1 MLRLCNITA
10 SILVL
15 EISAQDE
22 CGDMTEINNR
32 CRSFVEKEGPKIP
45 PSESCCEVMKDLD
58 VSCSCKYVTP
68 VVEKKFSIEKTLY
81 VAEICHSQNIPTDTC
96 GSKFISLF
104 LLMLKIFDFIY

>member
-1 MLRLCNITA
+1 VLTA

-15 EISAQDE
+15 EICAQDE
-22 CGDMTEINNR
+22 CGDMNEINNR

-68 VVEKKFSIEKTLY
+68 IVEEKFSIEKTLY
-81 VAEICHSQNIPTDTC
+81 VAEICHSQNIPTDKC
-96 GSKFISLF
+96 GSKLIYLF
-104 LLMLKIFDFIY
+104 LLMLKIFDLIY